1 MINNSYSIVVCEN
14 EIQANDIRLT
24 YKKQSKINVLKI
36 PKIKTLDNWIASE
49 YQDYLMIEKVKKELF
64 ILNGIEEKIIWERI
78 IRNDLKKRQENKVT
92 DITNIAQ
99 QAINANRILS
109 TYHIDD
115 SELQKNMAYKE
126 PKYFQGWRGSFQKE
140 CAQKSLITKYDFI
153 NQFTE
158 LQKQKEIIK
167 NEKILFI
174 SLDKFKISHQK
185 LFEAMGTNNEV
196 INDLDWEIIKSTP
209 IHNAFQTYDHEIS
222 AVVGWIKEKISK
234 KKTKLLIMTPALE
247 RFQVKLQ
254 NEIDRNIQPSIF
266 NDMQTNSIL
275 NTSLKRPLSA
285 EPIIRAALILIKIN
299 ENKLIPLKE
308 LHELMLFDNW
318 IAEDSFLYRQYFA
331 NQLKESKKHF
341 ISLKD
346 LQGLLK
352 KSFSVGQKNNPQ
364 MLLDAFNII
373 QNNRD
378 KWHKY
383 NKPSNWN
390 ELIYEY
396 LSKLNFGKISNL
408 IHFENNNLK
417 EFFKVLNQLNSSK
430 VVPEKLELSEYYTYL
445 EYYLENFVPNQP
457 NKEAY
462 IDIYGFYEN
471 PTKKYDAIW
480 LMNMNDNFWPN
491 KEEYNPFLS
500 KKIQEKCNL
509 FNNTYQ
515 KKFYLNKITRLSKL
529 SPELS
534 ISFSLKDKDTVLSAS
549 PWNQND
555 INVHTLL
562 RKQSISLVK
571 HQIFIADHQAPAIE
585 VKGELFI
592 RGGRGCLE
600 NQNKCPAWAFYAN
613 RLGCSKYEKDEQG
626 EVSKRA
632 EGSLIHRALELFWEK
647 CKSLH
652 MLLSMSEFELSDV
665 IKDSVTQALKEFY
678 SDHNEMDSRLLVMQN
693 EHLKSL
699 LHRWLSEEKT
709 RPEFAIDE
717 LEKPYEV
724 KVNKIKFNI
733 TVDRIDKIRGINKL
747 LIDYKT
753 GKNPTSRRALFSD
766 DLTDLQLPIYACF
779 APIKNLSGIAIGH
792 INREKINLYGIISPD
807 TEAIT
812 KQLNTK
818 IDNPNIAD
826 WDSLLSIWR
835 NRIEKI
841 ADQYLSGDASVT
853 FSEKIDFTYCDILP
867 LLRLAEKKLQFEQY
881 D

>member
-1 MINNSYSIVVCEN
+1 
-14 EIQANDIRLT
+14 
-24 YKKQSKINVLKI
+24 
-36 PKIKTLDNWIASE
+36 
-49 YQDYLMIEKVKKELF
+49 
-64 ILNGIEEKIIWERI
+64 
-78 IRNDLKKRQENKVT
+78 
-92 DITNIAQ
+92 
-99 QAINANRILS
+99 
-109 TYHIDD
+109 
-115 SELQKNMAYKE
+115 
-126 PKYFQGWRGSFQKE
+126 
-140 CAQKSLITKYDFI
+140 
-153 NQFTE
+153 
-158 LQKQKEIIK
+158 
-167 NEKILFI
+167 
-174 SLDKFKISHQK
+174 
-185 LFEAMGTNNEV
+185 
-196 INDLDWEIIKSTP
+196 
-209 IHNAFQTYDHEIS
+209 
-222 AVVGWIKEKISK
+222 
-234 KKTKLLIMTPALE
+234 
-247 RFQVKLQ
+247 
-254 NEIDRNIQPSIF
+254 
-266 NDMQTNSIL
+266 
-275 NTSLKRPLSA
+275 
-285 EPIIRAALILIKIN
+285 
-299 ENKLIPLKE
+299 
-308 LHELMLFDNW
+308 
-318 IAEDSFLYRQYFA
+318 
-331 NQLKESKKHF
+331 
-341 ISLKD
+341 
-346 LQGLLK
+346 
-352 KSFSVGQKNNPQ
+352 
-364 MLLDAFNII
+364 
-373 QNNRD
+373 
-378 KWHKY
+378 
-383 NKPSNWN
+383 
-390 ELIYEY
+390 
-396 LSKLNFGKISNL
+396 
-408 IHFENNNLK
+408 
-417 EFFKVLNQLNSSK
+417 
-430 VVPEKLELSEYYTYL
+430 
-445 EYYLENFVPNQP
+445 
-457 NKEAY
+457 
-462 IDIYGFYEN
+462 
-471 PTKKYDAIW
+471 
-480 LMNMNDNFWPN
+480 
-491 KEEYNPFLS
+491 
-500 KKIQEKCNL
+500 
-509 FNNTYQ
+509 
-515 KKFYLNKITRLSKL
+515 
-529 SPELS
+529 
-534 ISFSLKDKDTVLSAS
+534 LKDKDTVLSAS